1 MTDSRGDPDLPN
13 LPTAVAKHKRRWAPQ
28 FIWIIPILAVLVGL
42 GLAVKVV
49 MERGPTITI
58 TFKTGDGLEAGKT
71 HVKYKDVD
79 VGVVKAVALSADHQA
94 VIATVQLDKDA
105 GDFLL
110 DDTRFWIVR
119 PRITASGVTGLGTLL
134 AGPFIA
140 VDVGKATSKR
150 KEFVALDVP
159 PIVTGDTPGRE
170 FILRASN
177 LGSHEIGVPV
187 YFRRLT
193 VGEVVAYDLDKNGK
207 GVSIRVFV
215 HAPYDKY
222 VTSNTRFWNAS
233 GVDVSLSAAGI
244 QVQTESLV
252 SILIGGIAFEAPQ
265 SSDGTVID
273 IVNEPTTI
281 ASSTPAEGP
290 PADRAEADAV
300 FPLFLTR
307 EAAMKRAD
315 AHVERFVINF
325 KQSVRGL
332 SVGAPVEF
340 RGVDIGE
347 VVRIDTE
354 FDPKTIDFVQPVE
367 ILLYPDRLRARSQTG
382 GASLPPPKTNAQRIK
397 RAQLFVAKGF
407 RAQLR
412 SGNLLTGQKY
422 VGVDFFHDAPKVTL
436 DTTRFPLVIP
446 AIPGEFD
453 EIEKT
458 IARVIKKMDRLMADT
473 DKLVKRLDAET
484 IPEFNQTLVE
494 SRRALKSAENVMASD
509 SPVLIDLRE
518 TLRELTRA
526 AASIKA
532 LTDMLD
538 QQPQSLIFGK
548 PPEEQKP

>member
-170 FILRASN
+170 FILRASD

-193 VGEVVAYDLDKNGK
+193 VGEVVAYDLDRNGK

-265 SSDGTVID
+265 SSDGAVID

-281 ASSTPAEGP
+281 ASSPTAKPTPRSSATFCSQAIYRRSTVHCE
-290 PADRAEADAV
+290 
-300 FPLFLTR
+300 
-307 EAAMKRAD
+307 
-315 AHVERFVINF
+315 
-325 KQSVRGL
+325 
-332 SVGAPVEF
+332 VG
-340 RGVDIGE
+340 
-347 VVRIDTE
+347 
-354 FDPKTIDFVQPVE
+354 
-367 ILLYPDRLRARSQTG
+367 
-382 GASLPPPKTNAQRIK
+382 
-397 RAQLFVAKGF
+397 
-407 RAQLR
+407 
-412 SGNLLTGQKY
+412 
-422 VGVDFFHDAPKVTL
+422 
-436 DTTRFPLVIP
+436 
-446 AIPGEFD
+446 
-453 EIEKT
+453 
-458 IARVIKKMDRLMADT
+458 
-473 DKLVKRLDAET
+473 
-484 IPEFNQTLVE
+484 
-494 SRRALKSAENVMASD
+494 
-509 SPVLIDLRE
+509 
-518 TLRELTRA
+518 
-526 AASIKA
+526 
-532 LTDMLD
+532 
-538 QQPQSLIFGK
+538 
-548 PPEEQKP
+548 